1 MTHGSAA
8 MTPALQLCDDD
19 VTALVGMLA
28 SEEGLARKQAR
39 RCLVRQGDRA
49 VVLLVQALAD
59 ENPIMRTEAA
69 EALLYLASPL
79 AAPALVEA
87 LDDTEFGVRW
97 LAAEALIALKC
108 DGLAPLLEG
117 ITRHSGSL
125 WFRQAAHHV
134 LHDHYC
140 ANLRAELRP
149 VLAALDE
156 RVAEDTAPVAAGK
169 ALERILARMD
179 SPPAGRGG
187 QATEGGKK

>member
-8 MTPALQLCDDD
+8 MTPDLQLCDDD

-28 SEEGLARKQAR
+28 SEEGLARKRAR

-49 VVLLVQALAD
+49 VILLVQALAD

-79 AAPALVEA
+79 AAAALVEA
-87 LDDTEFGVRW
+87 LGDTEFGVRW

-140 ANLRAELRP
+140 ASLRVELRP
-149 VLAALDE
+149 VLAALEE

-169 ALERILARMD
+169 ALERISARKN
-179 SPPAGRGG
+179 SPAAGRVG
-187 QATEGGKK
+187 QATEGGRE

>member
-1 MTHGSAA
+1 MTDGSAA

-19 VTALVGMLA
+19 VTALVAKLA

-108 DGLAPLLEG
+108 DGLAPLLAG

-140 ANLRAELRP
+140 AQLRAELKP
-149 VLAALDE
+149 VLAALGE
-156 RVAEDTAPVAAGK
+156 RVAEDKAPEAAGE
-169 ALERILARMD
+169 ALKRIPERMSSSELG
-179 SPPAGRGG
+179 PTGHG
-187 QATEGGKK
+187 TEGGRG

>member
-8 MTPALQLCDDD
+8 ITPALQLCDDD
-19 VTALVGMLA
+19 VTALVAKLA
-28 SEEGLARKQAR
+28 SVEGLARKQAR

-117 ITRHSGSL
+117 ITRHSNSL

-149 VLAALDE
+149 VLAALGE
-156 RVAEDTAPVAAGK
+156 RVAEDTAPVAAGE
-169 ALERILARMD
+169 ALERILARKD
-179 SPPAGRGG
+179 SHNAGREGR
-187 QATEGGKK
+187 ATEGGRE

>member
-1 MTHGSAA
+1 MTDGSAA
-8 MTPALQLCDDD
+8 MTPALRLCEED
-19 VTALVGMLA
+19 VVALVAALA

-49 VVLLVQALAD
+49 VAPLVEALTD
-59 ENPIMRTEAA
+59 ESPVIRTEAA
-69 EALLYLASPL
+69 EALLYIASPL

-108 DGLAPLLEG
+108 DGLAPLLAG
-117 ITRHSGSL
+117 ITRNSASL

-140 ANLRAELRP
+140 ARLRGELGP
-149 VLAALDE
+149 VLAALGE
-156 RVAEDTAPVAAGK
+156 RVAEDTAPVAAGE
-169 ALERILARMD
+169 ALRRIAEGAASLH
-179 SPPAGRGG
+179 AGR
-187 QATEGGKK
+187 E